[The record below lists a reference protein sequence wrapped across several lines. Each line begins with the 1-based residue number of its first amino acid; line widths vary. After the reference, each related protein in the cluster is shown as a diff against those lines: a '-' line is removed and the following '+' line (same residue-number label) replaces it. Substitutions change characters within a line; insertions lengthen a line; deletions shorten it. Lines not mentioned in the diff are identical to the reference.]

1 MLLWIAAAGA
11 ALGMYS
17 LSFSPFTVF
26 TELADRPEP
35 TEEDDD
41 R

>member
-17 LSFSPFTVF
+17 LSFAPFTAI
-26 TELADRPEP
+26 ENEPPEAG
-35 TEEDDD
+35 EADDD
-41 R
+41 

>member
-17 LSFSPFTVF
+17 LSFVPFTTLPV
-26 TELADRPEP
+26 EAPPPPAREA
-35 TEEDDD
+35 DDD
-41 R
+41 

>member
-17 LSFSPFTVF
+17 LSFAPFT
-26 TELADRPEP
+26 TMQSKPPEAG
-35 TEEDDD
+35 EADDD
-41 R
+41 

>member
-17 LSFSPFTVF
+17 LSFVPFT
-26 TELADRPEP
+26 TMPLETPPAAA
-35 TEEDDD
+35 EEADDD
-41 R
+41 